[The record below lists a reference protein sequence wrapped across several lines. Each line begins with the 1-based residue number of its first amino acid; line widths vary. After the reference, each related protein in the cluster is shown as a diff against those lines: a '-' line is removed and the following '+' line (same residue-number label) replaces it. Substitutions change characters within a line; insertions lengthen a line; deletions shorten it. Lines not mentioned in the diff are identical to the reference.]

1 MPSGKFIPF
10 TKEQEQQI
18 KDEFLLKPI
27 NVLRRELG
35 CSYGRIMRFLKINN
49 LEIPKELIQQRKLD
63 ASYKK
68 GSIPF
73 NKGKKQTEFMSAEG
87 ILRTKKTRF
96 QKGRKPH
103 NIHPNGNG
111 AVVLRRDPSGKFYKY
126 TRIEKNVWKL
136 YHREIWEKNHG
147 EIPQNHIVVFKDYNT
162 ENAVLENLELISMTE
177 NMYRN
182 SFHNYPKEVI
192 PSLVLNKQ
200 LENMLNNLQNGNK

>member
-10 TKEQEQQI
+10 TKAQEQQI

-27 NVLRRELG
+27 NALKRELG

-49 LEIPKELIQQRKLD
+49 LEIPKELIQKRKLE

-73 NKGKKQTEFMSAEG
+73 NKGKKQTEFMSPEG
-87 ILRTKKTRF
+87 ILQAKKTMF

-103 NIHPNGNG
+103 NIHPDGDG
-111 AVVLRRDPSGKFYKY
+111 AIVLRKDVSGKFYKY
-126 TRIEKNVWKL
+126 IRIKKNVWKL

-147 EIPQNHIVVFKDYNT
+147 EIPPNHIVVFKDKNT
-162 ENAVLENLELISMTE
+162 ENESLENLELISMTE

-182 SFHNYPKEVI
+182 SFHSYPKEII
-192 PSLVLNKQ
+192 PSLILNKK
-200 LENMLNNLQNGNK
+200 LENMLNNLQNGTK